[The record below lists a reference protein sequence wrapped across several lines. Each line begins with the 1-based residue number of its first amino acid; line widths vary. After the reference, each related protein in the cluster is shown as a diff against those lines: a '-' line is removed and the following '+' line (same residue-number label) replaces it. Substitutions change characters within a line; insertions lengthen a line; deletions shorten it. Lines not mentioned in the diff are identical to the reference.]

1 MLSHDQVQAH
11 SCPLLTATV
20 SPHRLDEQQQPAK
33 TSGSVRREHTSPST
47 AHREQWSCLS
57 PAGKQSQLRPGT
69 VHSFVATQIPG
80 KDTHNHPKLSK
91 AATHAS
97 GHRNKHTHPKV
108 VQLLLSQQGH
118 SQKPSTS
125 AHRACF
131 SWITH
136 VFFFPTSSK
145 NTQVAGKGLCTTVK
159 TVDSKILQENCF
171 LSLI

>member
-80 KDTHNHPKLSK
+80 KNTHNHPKLSK
-91 AATHAS
+91 AATNIHI
-97 GHRNKHTHPKV
+97 
-108 VQLLLSQQGH
+108 
-118 SQKPSTS
+118 QKQSSSCSVSRGTARSRVPQPTGPVSLGL
-125 AHRACF
+125 HMCF
-131 SWITH
+131 SSLPPLKTH
-136 VFFFPTSSK
+136 RQLDKDCALQSK
-145 NTQVAGKGLCTTVK
+145 QWTQKY
-159 TVDSKILQENCF
+159 SRKIA
-171 LSLI
+171 SLV

>member
-80 KDTHNHPKLSK
+80 KNTHNHPKLSK
-91 AATHAS
+91 AATNIHI
-97 GHRNKHTHPKV
+97 
-108 VQLLLSQQGH
+108 
-118 SQKPSTS
+118 QKQSSSCSVSRGTARSRVPQPTGPVSLGL
-125 AHRACF
+125 HMCF
-131 SWITH
+131 S
-136 VFFFPTSSK
+136 FPTSSK
-145 NTQVAGKGLCTTVK
+145 NTQVAGQGLCTTVK